1 MKTKQEHQRRESTGV
16 LRRLNGK
23 SGQAIVLLAL
33 TGTLLIGGV
42 GIAVDLAVGYMYS
55 IAAERAASAA
65 ALSGV
70 EFMPDQFSPGS
81 ALPTGSRN
89 DATDRAIDEAKRNAF
104 DVGDTANGVT
114 VTPAPVP
121 GHANQLRVTVA
132 RNAPV
137 FFMQIFG
144 FSTYRVARTAIAAY
158 LPPIS
163 LGQPGSQI
171 GASVSS
177 LGGSSFYFMRTEG
190 WATDRQQG
198 DAYTP
203 NPNGGALGVSSDVHQ
218 ISYANGSELRDVS
231 VSDRGGY
238 NYRIV
243 IPAGGSGAVE
253 VYNAAFSP
261 DGSNYCD
268 NDNKIPAN
276 RSCNVNRGNYHM
288 HEDDGGPFGYGT
300 AANYSAMR
308 YTLYKVNNNFI
319 RSSDVICSQ
328 MTVFPIDARNYNAA
342 SAQYKIMG
350 GPGNNTTVT
359 QLYSGTAPFNMLV
372 YHNWVDVGTYSGSQD
387 GGIVSL
393 RQPNWSSC
401 AQAGVLLPG
410 TYRLRVDT
418 LNADGSVSING
429 SNAGAHKGYAVR
441 VVNGD
446 AQRTACSTCALA
458 AWDDMAIYT
467 PIAVGS
473 GGNFAIKLFQL
484 GSEYA
489 GLTVNVDI
497 YDPGDIS
504 STNGTVVLNILD
516 PSGAVATS
524 PQGVNIYDLGVQR
537 SNLATGQ
544 YTVIASAQN
553 GNTTASF
560 IATDSNTS
568 RNGQWV
574 HIELP
579 VPANYNPLP
588 GQDWWS
594 LQYVTGAGTT
604 ATDTI
609 TVAVGL
615 KGGPV
620 HLVG

>member
-1 MKTKQEHQRRESTGV
+1 MKQEHHRNQSAGV
-16 LRRLNGK
+16 LRRLKGK
-23 SGQAIVLLAL
+23 GGQAIVLLAL

-55 IAAERAASAA
+55 IAAERAAAAA

-70 EFMPDQFSPGS
+70 EFMPDQFTAAS
-81 ALPTGSRN
+81 AIPLGSRN

-104 DVGDTANGVT
+104 DIADAANGVS
-114 VTPAPVP
+114 VTPAVVP
-121 GHANQLRVTVA
+121 GHANQLKVTVA
-132 RNAPV
+132 RNTPV
-137 FFMQIFG
+137 FFMQLFG
-144 FSTYRVARTAIAAY
+144 FSTYRVQRTAIAAY
-158 LPPIS
+158 VPPIS
-163 LGQPGSQI
+163 LGQPGSQL
-171 GASVSS
+171 GAAVSG
-177 LGGSSFYFMRTEG
+177 LGSTSFYFMRTEG
-190 WATDRQQG
+190 WATDRSQG

-203 NPNGGALGVSSDVHQ
+203 NPNGGALGASSDVHQ
-218 ISYANGSELRDVS
+218 ISVANGSELPDATVS
-231 VSDRGGY
+231 SRGGY

-243 IPAGGSGAVE
+243 IPAGGSGGAIQ
-253 VYNAAFSP
+253 VYNAAFAP

-268 NDNKIPAN
+268 NDNVNPAA
-276 RSCNVNRGNYHM
+276 RTCNANRGNYHM
-288 HEDDGGPFGYGT
+288 HEDDGGPFNYGT
-300 AANYSAMR
+300 NSNYAAMR

-319 RSSDVICSQ
+319 RTTDLMCSQ
-328 MTVFPIDARNYNAA
+328 MTVLPIDARNYAQA
-342 SAQYKIMG
+342 SNQYRNI
-350 GPGNNTTVT
+350 NTGATVT
-359 QLYSGTAPFNMLV
+359 QLYAGANPTNMLI
-372 YHNWVDVGTYSGSQD
+372 YHNWVDVGTYNGAQD
-387 GGIVSL
+387 GGLVSL
-393 RQPNWSSC
+393 RQPNWGTC

-418 LNADGSVSING
+418 LNADGTVSTAG

-446 AQRTACSTCALA
+446 PQRTACATCALA
-458 AWDDMAIYT
+458 GWDDMAIYT
-467 PIAVGS
+467 PISVGS

-484 GSEYA
+484 RPEYA
-489 GLTVNVDI
+489 GLTVNIDI

-504 STNGTVVLNILD
+504 STSGTVTLNILD
-516 PSGAVATS
+516 PTGALATS

-537 SNLATGQ
+537 SNLGTGQ
-544 YTVIASAQN
+544 YAVIASAQN
-553 GNTTASF
+553 GNLAASF
-560 IATDSNTS
+560 IATNANTT
-568 RNGQWV
+568 RNGHWV

-579 VPANYNPLP
+579 IPSNYNPLP

-604 ATDTI
+604 ATDTV